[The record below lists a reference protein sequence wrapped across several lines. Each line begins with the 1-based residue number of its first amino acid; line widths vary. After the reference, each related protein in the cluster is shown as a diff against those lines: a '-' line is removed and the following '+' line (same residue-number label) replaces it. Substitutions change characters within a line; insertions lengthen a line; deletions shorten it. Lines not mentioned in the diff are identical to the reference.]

1 MATEKTSLRIK
12 AERLGTVSEVTALL
26 KDLETAYNSIYS
38 FDFLVETLSYDR
50 ERKLKQVDER
60 FHRLR
65 RYWKDFSN
73 RKDFPSFDPFMY
85 EMFFEEYAFNRPKD
99 TLPNLLELQS
109 KIDFEKIILPSD
121 RLLISKVNIQ
131 SPGFWE
137 VLGSLNPLQQ
147 IREYIKDRHER
158 KKDDNYR
165 SRQEEEIGELE
176 IEERRNRII
185 NQRIETLR
193 GLGYS
198 ETEIRQLVMTMV
210 IEPLNRLGRHQDN
223 GQIEGHEEQ

>member
-1 MATEKTSLRIK
+1 MATEITSLRIK
-12 AERLGTVSEVTALL
+12 AERLGTVSEVTNLL
-26 KDLETAYNSIYS
+26 KDLETAYNSIYA
-38 FDFLVETLSYDR
+38 FDFLVDTLSYDR

-65 RYWKDFSN
+65 KYWKEFSH
-73 RKDFPSFDPFMY
+73 RKDFPFDPFMY
-85 EMFFEEYAFNRPKD
+85 EMFFEEYAFIRPKD

-109 KIDFEKIILPSD
+109 KIDIEKIVLPSD
-121 RLLISKVNIQ
+121 RLIISKVNIQ

-158 KKDDNYR
+158 KKDDQYR
-165 SRQEEEIGELE
+165 SRQEEEIGNLE

-198 ETEIRQLVMTMV
+198 DAEIRQLVMAMV

-223 GQIEGHEEQ
+223 GQIEGPDEQ

>member
-1 MATEKTSLRIK
+1 MATEITSLKIK
-12 AERLGTVSEVTALL
+12 AERLGTVSEVTTFL
-26 KDLETAYNSIYS
+26 KDLEAAYNSIYA
-38 FDFLVETLSYDR
+38 FDFLVETLAYDR
-50 ERKLKQVDER
+50 VRKLKQVDER

-65 RYWKDFSN
+65 RYWKESSN
-73 RKDFPSFDPFMY
+73 RKDYPFDPFIY
-85 EMFFEEYAFNRPKD
+85 EMFFEEYAFNRPID
-99 TLPNLLELQS
+99 NLPNLLELQS
-109 KIDFEKIILPSD
+109 KIDIDKIILQSD
-121 RLLISKVNIQ
+121 RLIISKVNIQ

-158 KKDDNYR
+158 KKDEKYR

-176 IEERRNRII
+176 IQERKDRII

-198 ETEIRQLVMTMV
+198 DAEIRQLVTAMV
-210 IEPLNRLGRHQDN
+210 IQPLNRLDNHQDN
-223 GQIEGHEEQ
+223 GQIEGPDEE

>member
-12 AERLGTVSEVTALL
+12 AERLGTVYEVTTLL
-26 KDLETAYNSIYS
+26 TDLEAAYNSIYA
-38 FDFLVETLSYDR
+38 FDFLVDTLSYDR

-65 RYWKDFSN
+65 RYWEDFSN
-73 RKDFPSFDPFMY
+73 RKDFPFDPFMY
-85 EMFFEEYAFNRPKD
+85 KMFFEEYAFSRPKE

-109 KIDFEKIILPSD
+109 KIDIDKIILPSD
-121 RLLISKVNIQ
+121 RLFISKVNIQ

-158 KKDDNYR
+158 KKDDKYR

-176 IEERRNRII
+176 IEERRNKII

-198 ETEIRQLVMTMV
+198 NTEIRQLVMAMV
-210 IEPLNRLGRHQDN
+210 IEPLNKLGRHQDN
-223 GQIEGHEEQ
+223 GQIEGPDEE

>member
-1 MATEKTSLRIK
+1 MATEITSLRIK
-12 AERLGTVSEVTALL
+12 AERLGTVSEVTTLL
-26 KDLETAYNSIYS
+26 QDLESAYNSIYA
-38 FDFLVETLSYDR
+38 FDFIVDSLAYDR

-60 FHRLR
+60 FYRLR
-65 RYWKDFSN
+65 KYWKEFSN
-73 RKDFPSFDPFMY
+73 RKDFPFDPFMY

-99 TLPNLLELQS
+99 NLPNLLELQS
-109 KIDFEKIILPSD
+109 KIDIDKIILPSD
-121 RLLISKVNIQ
+121 RLIISKVNIQ

-147 IREYIKDRHER
+147 IGEYIKDRHER
-158 KKDDNYR
+158 KKDEKYR

-176 IEERRNRII
+176 IQERRDRIV

-198 ETEIRQLVMTMV
+198 DAEIRQFVTAMV
-210 IEPLNRLGRHQDN
+210 IQPLNRLGNHQDN
-223 GQIEGHEEQ
+223 GQIEGPDEG

>member
-12 AERLGTVSEVTALL
+12 AERLGTVSEVTTLL
-26 KDLETAYNSIYS
+26 TDLEAAYNSIYA
-38 FDFLVETLSYDR
+38 FDFLVDTLLYDR

-73 RKDFPSFDPFMY
+73 RKDFPFDPFMY
-85 EMFFEEYAFNRPKD
+85 EMFFEEYAFSRPKE

-109 KIDFEKIILPSD
+109 KIDIDKIILPSD
-121 RLLISKVNIQ
+121 RLFISKVNIQ

-158 KKDDNYR
+158 KKDDKYR

-176 IEERRNRII
+176 IEERKNRII

-198 ETEIRQLVMTMV
+198 NTDIRQLVMAMV
-210 IEPLNRLGRHQDN
+210 IEPLNKLGRHQDN
-223 GQIEGHEEQ
+223 GQIEGPDEE

>member
-1 MATEKTSLRIK
+1 
-12 AERLGTVSEVTALL
+12 
-26 KDLETAYNSIYS
+26 
-38 FDFLVETLSYDR
+38 
-50 ERKLKQVDER
+50 
-60 FHRLR
+60 
-65 RYWKDFSN
+65 
-73 RKDFPSFDPFMY
+73 MY
-85 EMFFEEYAFNRPKD
+85 EMFFEEYAFSRPKE

-109 KIDFEKIILPSD
+109 KIDIDKIILPSD
-121 RLLISKVNIQ
+121 RLFISKVNIQ

-158 KKDDNYR
+158 KKDDKYR

-176 IEERRNRII
+176 IEERKNRII

-198 ETEIRQLVMTMV
+198 NTDIRQLVMAMV
-210 IEPLNRLGRHQDN
+210 IEPLNKLGRHQDN
-223 GQIEGHEEQ
+223 GQIEGPDEE

>member
-1 MATEKTSLRIK
+1 MATEISSLRIK
-12 AERLGTVSEVTALL
+12 AEKLGTISEVTSLL
-26 KDLETAYNSIYS
+26 FDLETAYNSIYA
-38 FDFLVETLSYDR
+38 FDFLIDTLVSHR
-50 ERKLKQVDER
+50 ERNFRQIDER

-65 RYWKDFSN
+65 SYWKDFSS
-73 RKDFPSFDPFMY
+73 RKDFPFDRYLY
-85 EMFFEEYAFNRPKD
+85 EMFFEDYALGRPNS

-109 KIDFEKIILPSD
+109 KIDIEKIILPSD
-121 RLLISKVNIQ
+121 RLIISKVNIQ

-158 KKDDNYR
+158 KKDNKYK
-165 SRQEEEIGELE
+165 SRQEEELAELE
-176 IEERRNRII
+176 ITEHRDRII

-198 ETEIRQLVMTMV
+198 DAEIRQFVTAMV
-210 IEPLNRLGRHQDN
+210 IQPLNRLGGHQDN
-223 GQIEGHEEQ
+223 GQIEGPDEQ